1 MDGVRGITAV
11 VFAADVA
18 TLLVLLAGAVWSVI
32 RPERRIWPPPGRRS
46 WQYVL
51 IWTCTVAAAGF
62 SAALLFLDWNSWVFT
77 GGIRFLVGVPIALLG
92 GLLALWG
99 VATIGWRNSS
109 GVRDGFIPAGPYRFT
124 RNPQYVGDAAL
135 LLGLGIVANS
145 ALL

>member
-1 MDGVRGITAV
+1 
-11 VFAADVA
+11 
-18 TLLVLLAGAVWSVI
+18 
-32 RPERRIWPPPGRRS
+32 
-46 WQYVL
+46 VL

-77 GGIRFLVGVPIALLG
+77 GAIRFLVGVPIALLG

-109 GVRDGFIPAGPYRFT
+109 GVRDGFVPAGPYRFT

-135 LLGLGIVANS
+135 PLSRSLQPNHPAGSDSREVSRGIRPARPD
-145 ALL
+145 AGMPAEARGWRTGYRAGMLP